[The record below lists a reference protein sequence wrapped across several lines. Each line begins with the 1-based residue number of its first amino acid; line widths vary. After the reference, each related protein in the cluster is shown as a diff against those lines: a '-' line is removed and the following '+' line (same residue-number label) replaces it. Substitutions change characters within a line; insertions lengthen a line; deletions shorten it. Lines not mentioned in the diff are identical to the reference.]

1 MVRSPKHF
9 RKGSPMKTY
18 ALALALI
25 AASFVAASS
34 PAKAQYTPAHYMIDA
49 GSKIAGPFDSYY
61 ACSKMMD
68 ILKNETRDN
77 LICAQ

>member
-1 MVRSPKHF
+1 
-9 RKGSPMKTY
+9 MKVY

-34 PAKAQYTPAHYMIDA
+34 PAKAQYTPAYYVIDA

-61 ACSKMMD
+61 ACSKD
-68 ILKNETRDN
+68 DG
-77 LICAQ
+77 Q